1 MEEKKK
7 LDWKTVVI
15 LILAALLLFSFA
27 KINELSSQ
35 NQSMKNDINHH
46 ANELNR
52 LSQQINSIYNNVDEQ
67 MKKEASLLSGVSYSL
82 GDLSAD
88 KTSTAFNVSV
98 VPKQITDGMKLS
110 VTLDGQTAE
119 LTKNGSSFDGSINVG
134 LFVDYDQHPLLT
146 IETADGI
153 KTEYLEDVHISY
165 MFSRFLP
172 TLYANMSGR
181 ATHSGNRLN
190 VNQDLTV
197 DCKPANSNST
207 VEFISYTLIEELNGK
222 EIGREDITDK
232 VKAADNAYRAE
243 YNKSFETSIG
253 DTLAVYIVAEDS
265 LGYIHKAFA
274 YYWHENDDGAVAE
287 VMSMYGDEFIYDK
300 NGNLLYPVG
309 MELYY

>member
-7 LDWKTVVI
+7 LDLKTVVI

-52 LSQQINSIYNNVDEQ
+52 LSQQINSIYQNVDEQ

-88 KTSTAFNVSV
+88 QTSTALHVSV
-98 VPKQITDGMKLS
+98 VPKQIADGMKLS

-119 LTKNGSSFDGSINVG
+119 LTKNGSSFDGSIHVG

-172 TLYANMSGR
+172 VLHADMSGR
-181 ATHSGNRLN
+181 ATHSGNRLS

-207 VEFISYTLIEELNGK
+207 TDFISYTLIEELNGK

-243 YNKSFETSIG
+243 YNKSFEASIG

-265 LGYIHKAFA
+265 LGYIHKALA
-274 YYWHENDDGAVAE
+274 YHWYEDNDGAVAE
-287 VMSMYGDEFIYDK
+287 IMTMHGDEFIYDED
-300 NGNLLYPVG
+300 GNLLYPIG